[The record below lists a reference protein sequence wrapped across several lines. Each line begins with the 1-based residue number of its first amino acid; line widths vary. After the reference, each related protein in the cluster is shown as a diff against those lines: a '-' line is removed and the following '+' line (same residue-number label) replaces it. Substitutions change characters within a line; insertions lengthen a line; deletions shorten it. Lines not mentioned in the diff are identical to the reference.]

1 MIEPELDKIR
11 EEIKEY
17 IEQDEDVL
25 TYALFPQPA
34 VNYFKYRQAQNTTW
48 MRLKQILKIQ
58 YILYK
63 KRFALILF

>member
-34 VNYFKYRQAQNTTW
+34 VNYFKYRQAQKYNVDASEAD
-48 MRLKQILKIQ
+48 
-58 YILYK
+58 
-63 KRFALILF
+63 FENSVHPV

>member
-1 MIEPELDKIR
+1 MRLELILKGEKGITCRPADLIEPELDKIR

-34 VNYFKYRQAQNTTW
+34 INS
-48 MRLKQILKIQ
+48 LQIQTGTKIQ
-58 YILYK
+58 
-63 KRFALILF
+63 RGCV